1 MFGRKNKFP
10 DHINFVTGKRPIAA
24 SPVEPVSEGTWIA
37 GWATQFAVVYADGKA
52 DLYEWSDFE
61 NGSWDDDSNRL
72 TMTFVD
78 PRNEPVAF
86 TLPRDADEL
95 IITMVHERVVRS
107 IVYQAFRELPSGS
120 IARGQVRRR
129 ADESLFVQIL
139 VDHEPTPADEV
150 ELSELENELREAVGL
165 AD

>member
-1 MFGRKNKFP
+1 MFKWKKSFP
-10 DHINFVTGKRPIAA
+10 SHLVNAAGKKPLAA
-24 SPVEPVSEGTWIA
+24 SPIEPAESGEWIA
-37 GWATQFAVVYADGKA
+37 GWATEFAIIRADGSR
-52 DLYEWSDFE
+52 DVYEWSDFE
-61 NGSWDDDSNRL
+61 NGSWDDDANRL
-72 TMTFVD
+72 TLTFVD
-78 PRNEPVAF
+78 PRHEPMSL

-139 VDHEPTPADEV
+139 VDHEPSAADEV
-150 ELSELENELREAVGL
+150 ELAELENELREAVGL
-165 AD
+165 ID